1 MLNLTFYCIVCSKEL
16 LSRLELL
23 VCFSAILNFKNFK
36 RQISL
41 VFHKVFQVKVIV
53 MTDFWK
59 LFISLKY
66 FLQLLTD
73 WSIFHLFSSSYHDYQ
88 M

>member
-53 MTDFWK
+53 MTDF
-59 LFISLKY
+59 
-66 FLQLLTD
+66 
-73 WSIFHLFSSSYHDYQ
+73 
-88 M
+88 